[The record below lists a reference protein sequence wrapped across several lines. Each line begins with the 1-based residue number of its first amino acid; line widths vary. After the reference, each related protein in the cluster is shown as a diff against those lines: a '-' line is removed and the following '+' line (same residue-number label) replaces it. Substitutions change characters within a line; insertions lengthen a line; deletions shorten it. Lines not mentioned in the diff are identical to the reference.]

1 VPDREDQEETTMAD
15 QPRIQPDPSGP
26 DLTRR
31 RFLQGSALAG
41 IAAFL
46 AACGTKATS
55 STAPSAAAS
64 TAPST
69 AASGAAPSASAVAS
83 APAPSAVA
91 NVGGTLNFANWIG
104 YIDIDEKTKKYP
116 TLDKFT
122 KEHGTKVNYVEA
134 IDGNEEFY
142 AKIQPQ
148 LQNNLPTDWD
158 LIVVTDWMVARL
170 IRQGWL
176 EEIDKSQTPNWP
188 ANLEDQYIG
197 RSFDPDTKFAAPW
210 QSGMTGLGFDKNKT
224 GALDSL
230 DVFFADTY
238 KGRMTYLTEMR
249 DTVGLSAIRLGSDP
263 SAITQDQFDK
273 ALAEVDTAVK
283 NGLVRQIAGNYYVDV
298 MAAGDAVLAMA
309 WSGDVLTL
317 LVPDQKASQDF
328 QFVVAKEGGM
338 LWTDNMCIPKGA
350 KNKTQA
356 VSFINFYYDPTNAAT
371 IEAYVN
377 YVCPVKGAKDE
388 MLKIDKDIAN
398 NALIFPPTDITSRL
412 KQFRAVTAEEEQ
424 KWAEAFNKVAGL

>member
-1 VPDREDQEETTMAD
+1 MATNSS
-15 QPRIQPDPSGP
+15 RTNP
-26 DLTRR
+26 DLSRR

-41 IAAFL
+41 FAAFL
-46 AACGTKATS
+46 AACGTKGAASATPAASTAASAAAS
-55 STAPSAAAS
+55 SSAAASAAESAAPSAA
-64 TAPST
+64 
-69 AASGAAPSASAVAS
+69 PSAAQ
-83 APAPSAVA
+83 

-104 YIDIDEKTKKYP
+104 YIDVDDSGAKHP
-116 TLDKFT
+116 TLDKFS
-122 KEHGTKVNYVEA
+122 KEQGTTVNYVEA

-148 LQNNLPTDWD
+148 LSAGLPTDWD

-170 IRQGWL
+170 VRQNWL
-176 EEIDKSQTPNWP
+176 EAIDTSQTPNFP
-188 ANLEDQYIG
+188 ANLLENYHG

-230 DVFFADTY
+230 DILFDEKY
-238 KGRMTYLTEMR
+238 KGKVTYLTEMR

-263 SAITQDQFDK
+263 SAITQEQFDA
-273 ALAEVDTAVK
+273 ALSEVDKAVK
-283 NGLVRQIAGNYYVDV
+283 SGIVRQVVGNSYVDV
-298 MAAGDAVLAMA
+298 MASGDAVLAMA

-317 LVPDQKASQDF
+317 LVPDQKPDQDF
-328 QFVVAKEGGM
+328 QWALPKEGGM
-338 LWTDNMCIPKGA
+338 LWTDNMVIPKGA
-350 KNKTQA
+350 KNYQQA
-356 VSFINFYYDPTNAAT
+356 LSFINFYYNPVNAAT

-388 MLKIDKDIAN
+388 MLKIDPDIAN
-398 NALIFPPTDITSRL
+398 NPLIFPPDETLSRL

-424 KWAEAFNKVAGL
+424 AWGEAFNKVLGL

>member
-1 VPDREDQEETTMAD
+1 MAD
-15 QPRIQPDPSGP
+15 PNPTPTTPAHLS
-26 DLTRR
+26 RR

-41 IAAFL
+41 VATFL
-46 AACGTKATS
+46 AACGTKSSSSAPS
-55 STAPSAAAS
+55 VAPSTAPASAAAS
-64 TAPST
+64 
-69 AASGAAPSASAVAS
+69 ASAAAPSASAA
-83 APAPSAVA
+83 APSAPT

-104 YIDIDEKTKKYP
+104 YIDVDESGSKHP

-122 KEHGTKVNYVEA
+122 KEQGTTVNYVEG

-142 AKIQPQ
+142 AKIQGQ
-148 LQNNLPTDWD
+148 LSAGLPTEWD

-170 IRQGWL
+170 VRLGWL
-176 EEIDKSQTPNWP
+176 EEIDKSQTPNFP
-188 ANLEDQYIG
+188 ANLLDGYIA

-210 QSGMTGLGFDKNKT
+210 QSGMTGLGFDQKKT

-230 DVFFADTY
+230 EILFADTY
-238 KGRMTYLTEMR
+238 KGKVTYLTEMR
-249 DTVGLSAIRLGSDP
+249 DTVGLAAIRQGADP
-263 SAITQDQFDK
+263 GTLTQAQFDA
-273 ALAEVDTAVK
+273 ALADVDKAVK
-283 NGLVRQIAGNYYVDV
+283 AGIVRQVVGNSYVDV
-298 MAAGDAVLAMA
+298 MASGDAVLAMA

-317 LVPDQKASQDF
+317 LVPDQKPTQDF
-328 QFVVAKEGGM
+328 QWALPKEGGM

-356 VSFINFYYDPTNAAT
+356 ISFINFYYDPVNAAT

-388 MLKIDKDIAN
+388 MLKIDKDIAGN
-398 NALIFPPTDITSRL
+398 PLIFPPDDVLSRL

-424 KWAEAFNKVAGL
+424 AWAEAFNKVLGL

>member
-1 VPDREDQEETTMAD
+1 MTD
-15 QPRIQPDPSGP
+15 QPERPTPERLTS

-31 RFLQGSALAG
+31 RFLQGTAFAG
-41 IAAFL
+41 VAAFL
-46 AACGTKATS
+46 AACGTKGTS
-55 STAPSAAAS
+55 GSASATAPSAAA
-64 TAPST
+64 PSASE
-69 AASGAAPSASAVAS
+69 AASGS
-83 APAPSAVA
+83 APASPSAAASPSAEASALA

-104 YIDIDEKTKKYP
+104 YIDVDASGAKHP

-122 KEHGTKVNYVEA
+122 KEQGTKVNYVEA

-142 AKIQPQ
+142 AKIQGQ
-148 LQNNLPTDWD
+148 LSAGLPTDWD

-170 IRQGWL
+170 VRQGWL
-176 EEIDKSQTPNWP
+176 EEIDKAQTPNFP
-188 ANLEDQYIG
+188 KNLIDGYIG

-210 QSGMTGLGFDKNKT
+210 QSGMTGLGFDKKKT
-224 GALDSL
+224 GDLDTL
-230 DVFFADTY
+230 EILFTDKY
-238 KGRMTYLTEMR
+238 KGKITYLTEMR

-263 SAITQDQFDK
+263 SSITQEQFDA
-273 ALAEVDTAVK
+273 ALAEVDKAVK
-283 NGLVRQIAGNYYVDV
+283 AGIVRQVVGNSYVDV
-298 MAAGDAVLAMA
+298 MASGDAVLAMA

-317 LVPDQKASQDF
+317 LVPDQKPTQDF
-328 QFVVAKEGGM
+328 QWALPKEGGM

-356 VSFINFYYDPTNAAT
+356 VSFINFYYDPVNAAT

-398 NALIFPPTDITSRL
+398 NPLIFPSDETLAKL
-412 KQFRAVTAEEEQ
+412 KQFRAVTADEEQ
-424 KWAEAFNKVAGL
+424 KWGEAFNKVLGL

>member
-1 VPDREDQEETTMAD
+1 MAD
-15 QPRIQPDPSGP
+15 PTLDRSPSP
-26 DLTRR
+26 LTRR

-41 IAAFL
+41 VATFL
-46 AACGTKATS
+46 AACGTKGTG
-55 STAPSAAAS
+55 S

-69 AASGAAPSASAVAS
+69 AATAAPTSAASGPAASATAEASAAAPSAL
-83 APAPSAVA
+83 A

-104 YIDIDEKTKKYP
+104 YIDVDDSGSKHP

-122 KEHGTKVNYVEA
+122 KEQGTTVNYVEA
-134 IDGNEEFY
+134 IDGNEDFY
-142 AKIQPQ
+142 AKIQGQ
-148 LQNNLPTDWD
+148 LSAGLPTDWD

-170 IRQGWL
+170 VRLGWL
-176 EEIDKSQTPNWP
+176 EEITKSQTPNFP
-188 ANLEDQYIG
+188 ANLLDSYIG

-210 QSGMTGLGFDKNKT
+210 QSGMTGLGYDAKKT

-230 DVFFADTY
+230 EILFADTY
-238 KGRMTYLTEMR
+238 KGKVTYLTEMR

-263 SAITQDQFDK
+263 GALTQEQFDA
-273 ALAEVDTAVK
+273 ALAEVDKAVK
-283 NGLVRQIAGNYYVDV
+283 AGIVRQVVGNSYVDV
-298 MAAGDAVLAMA
+298 MASGDAVLAMA

-317 LVPDQKASQDF
+317 LVPDQKPSQDF
-328 QFVVAKEGGM
+328 QWTLPKEGGM

-350 KNKTQA
+350 KNKDQA
-356 VSFINFYYDPTNAAT
+356 VSFINFYYDPGNAAT

-398 NALIFPPTDITSRL
+398 NPLIFPPDSTLAVL

-424 KWAEAFNKVAGL
+424 AWGEAFNKVLGL

>member
-1 VPDREDQEETTMAD
+1 MTDRDHSQT
-15 QPRIQPDPSGP
+15 PS
-26 DLTRR
+26 LSRR
-31 RFLQGSALAG
+31 RFLQGSSMVG

-46 AACGTKATS
+46 AACGTKGAAS
-55 STAPSAAAS
+55 NAPSV
-64 TAPST
+64 
-69 AASGAAPSASAVAS
+69 APSASAPAVGPSESVAAASPS
-83 APAPSAVA
+83 ATAAPSALT
-91 NVGGTLNFANWIG
+91 NVGGVLNFANWIG
-104 YIDIDEKTKKYP
+104 YIDVDESGNKHP

-122 KEHGTKVNYVEA
+122 KEQGTTVNYVEA

-142 AKIQPQ
+142 AKIQGQ
-148 LQNNLPTDWD
+148 LSSGLPTDWD

-170 IRQGWL
+170 VRLGWL
-176 EEIDKSQTPNWP
+176 EEIDKSQTPNFP
-188 ANLEDQYIG
+188 ANLLDNYLA

-210 QSGMTGLGFDKNKT
+210 QSGMTGLGFDKKKT
-224 GALDSL
+224 GDLDTL
-230 DVFFADTY
+230 DILFADTY
-238 KGRMTYLTEMR
+238 KGKVTYLTEMR

-263 SAITQDQFDK
+263 GTLTQEQFDA
-273 ALAEVDTAVK
+273 ALAEVDKAVK
-283 NGLVRQIAGNYYVDV
+283 AGIVRQVVGNSYVDV
-298 MAAGDAVLAMA
+298 MASGDAVLAMA

-317 LVPDQKASQDF
+317 LVPDQKPTQDF
-328 QFVVAKEGGM
+328 QWVLPKEGGM

-388 MLKIDKDIAN
+388 MLKIDKDIADN
-398 NALIFPPTDITSRL
+398 PLIFPPADILARL

-424 KWAEAFNKVAGL
+424 SWAQAFTKVLGL